1 MQVAADLDYRVLYE
15 QKSAAFDQLQLEQ
28 LHLRQQLD
36 QLKKMI
42 FGSRQERFVASD
54 VNPAQL
60 SLGIQAEET
69 LGSKVTDAKQNTLS
83 VLSL

>member
-1 MQVAADLDYRVLYE
+1 MEINTSIDYKALYE
-15 QKSAAFDQLQLEQ
+15 QQFEANNQLQIEFIQ
-28 LHLRQQLD
+28 LKQQLE

-42 FGSRQERFVASD
+42 FGSRQERFVAAD

-69 LGSKVTDAKQNTLS
+69 ANFHTTEPR
-83 VLSL
+83 